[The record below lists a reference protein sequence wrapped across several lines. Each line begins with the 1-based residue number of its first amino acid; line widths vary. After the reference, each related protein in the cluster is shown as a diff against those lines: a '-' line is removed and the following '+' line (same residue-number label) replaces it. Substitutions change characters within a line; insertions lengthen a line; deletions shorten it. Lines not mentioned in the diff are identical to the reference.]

1 MKKNRITNISF
12 EEAKKLKSQTDS
24 ARVDAMRDE
33 DIDLSDIPEVT
44 PEMWAR
50 AVVKRGGVTTKPTKP
65 QITIRIDADVLEW
78 FRARGRGYQ
87 TEMSALLRAYMEEH
101 AKRAG

>member
-24 ARVDAMRDE
+24 ARVDALRDE
-33 DIDLSDIPEVT
+33 DIDLSDVPEVT

-50 AVVKRGGVTTKPTKP
+50 AVVKRGGVVVKPAKP

-87 TEMSALLRAYMEEH
+87 SEMSALLRAYMEEH

>member
-24 ARVDAMRDE
+24 ARVDALRDE
-33 DIDLSDIPEVT
+33 DIDLSDVPEVT

-50 AVVKRGGVTTKPTKP
+50 AVVKRGGVAVKPAKP

-87 TEMSALLRAYMEEH
+87 SEMSALLRAYMEEH
-101 AKRAG
+101 AKRVG